1 MISLNM
7 VENIT
12 LGCYYLVAGFILG
25 WFSALVSNFVLEKR
39 EEEEDSNET
48 SKEQKREKRPRQ
60 KKH

>member
-1 MISLNM
+1 MINLNM

-48 SKEQKREKRPRQ
+48 SKE
-60 KKH
+60 